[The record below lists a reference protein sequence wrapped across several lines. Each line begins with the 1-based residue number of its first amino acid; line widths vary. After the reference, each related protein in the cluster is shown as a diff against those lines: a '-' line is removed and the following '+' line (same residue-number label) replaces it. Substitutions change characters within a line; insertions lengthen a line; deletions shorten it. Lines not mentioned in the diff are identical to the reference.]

1 MTGRRAK
8 DDKEDKGFS
17 DEQRVRREEREIE
30 KGSWSSEREREWEE
44 ERARIGGSTAQC
56 WGGQRCRHRKPLLLQ
71 ATEDGRQRE
80 REREDGERE
89 APSISEAS
97 PTRGRGLKSTT
108 ADGGRRS

>member
-1 MTGRRAK
+1 M
-8 DDKEDKGFS
+8 
-17 DEQRVRREEREIE
+17 
-30 KGSWSSEREREWEE
+30 REREWEE

-89 APSISEAS
+89 KPPAFPRPAQRGGEGSRALQRMVGGEAE
-97 PTRGRGLKSTT
+97 TEG
-108 ADGGRRS
+108 